1 MTAATDQSASQAL
14 DCYHCGSR
22 VPRGAP
28 WTLRLDE
35 VEHPLCCPGCEA
47 VAHAI
52 LQGGLESYYRY
63 RTELP
68 ERPDEHQINADTWA
82 IFDDPGLQQRF
93 IRHEPDSSG
102 ISVTLAVDGITCA
115 ACAWL
120 IEHRLNAMPGI
131 LSSAINL
138 SHHRLRV
145 AWDPEQL
152 SLSRILA
159 ELAAIGYPSQPY
171 EPDAAQVRLQRE
183 ERMSI
188 RRLIV
193 AAAGMMQVMMF
204 SIPHYFAGD
213 DGISADFNALFLWL
227 AFALTTPVVLFSA
240 QPFFIGALRD
250 IRSRQLGM
258 DVPVSLAIGSAYV
271 ASAWGVLFGGD
282 IYFDS
287 VVMFTFFLLFGRYVE
302 MRARRHS
309 GRIGNALS
317 QVLPLSATLISDD
330 GQERILPSSE
340 LHEGDLVLVKPG
352 HGVPADGIIETGE
365 SSLDESMLSGEYLP
379 VNRGPGDSVTGGSQN
394 IASPLTVRVTRA
406 GKDARAASIVDLTD
420 RAFAHRPRIAENTAR
435 LAHHFVLQVLILSVV
450 VGTVWW
456 FIDPQRAFWVTLSVL
471 VITCP
476 CALAL
481 ATPTA
486 LTAAHGQLRRRGVLI
501 TRADALE
508 TLSQLDRVVFDK
520 TGTLTAGEM
529 TLVDVQPA
537 SLGHTVNGG
546 SGERKGDDN
555 AFDKEQLTRIAAA
568 LETQSEHPIARAF
581 NPWRDYRL
589 TADAIINHPGQG
601 LEGRLLNRQWRLGKP
616 EFAAP
621 DHAISAPDSGQWL
634 LLSEDYQPRAW
645 FRLNDRL
652 RDDAAETVAALN
664 ALGLSVELLS
674 GDSNAAA
681 QAMADQLGIE
691 HWRGGVSPE
700 GKLDHLRQLQ
710 SEGQRVAMVGDG
722 INDVPVLA
730 GADVAIAMN
739 SATDLARTR
748 ADAVL
753 LGPRLMR
760 IVEAIVVSRT
770 TRRIIKQ
777 NLTWALVYNIG
788 ALPLAMM
795 GFVTPWIAA
804 IGMSASSLVVVGNA
818 LRLTRQT
825 PLPREVASLSDTPAA

>member
-1 MTAATDQSASQAL
+1 MTATIEHAAPQAL

-28 WTLRLDE
+28 WTLHLDGGE
-35 VEHPLCCPGCEA
+35 QPLCCPGCEA

-52 LQGGLESYYRY
+52 VKGGLAGYYRY

-68 ERPDEHQINADTWA
+68 ERPDAHQIKPDTWA

-93 IRHEPDSSG
+93 VHAEPDG
-102 ISVTLAVDGITCA
+102 QGVHVTLAVDGITCA

-120 IEHRLNAMPGI
+120 IEHRLNALDGI
-131 LSSAINL
+131 LSSAVNL

-145 AWDPEQL
+145 AWDSERL

-171 EPDAAQVRLQRE
+171 EPDAAQLRLQRE

-204 SIPHYFAGD
+204 SIPHYFAAEGE
-213 DGISADFNALFLWL
+213 ISADFSALFTWL

-240 QPFFIGALRD
+240 QPFFRGALRD

-271 ASAWGVLFGGD
+271 ASAWSVFFGGD

-302 MRARRHS
+302 MRARRRS
-309 GRIGNALS
+309 GRIGNALA
-317 QVLPLSATLISDD
+317 QVLPLSATRLEDN
-330 GQERILPSSE
+330 GQERIVPASDLR
-340 LHEGDLVLVKPG
+340 EGDRVLVKPG
-352 HGVPADGIIETGE
+352 HGVPADGIVEEGE

-379 VNRGPGDSVTGGSQN
+379 VSRAVGDGVTGGSQN

-420 RAFAHRPRIAENTAR
+420 RAFAHRPRIAEKTAR

-508 TLSQLDRVVFDK
+508 TLSTLDRVVFDK

-529 TLVDVQPA
+529 TLVEVRRLKESA
-537 SLGHTVNGG
+537 
-546 SGERKGDDN
+546 GDANNSYDED
-555 AFDKEQLTRIAAA
+555 ALTRIAAA
-568 LETQSEHPIARAF
+568 LETRSEHPIARAF
-581 NPWRDYRL
+581 SPYRD
-589 TADAIINHPGQG
+589 HG
-601 LEGRLLNRQWRLGKP
+601 
-616 EFAAP
+616 
-621 DHAISAPDSGQWL
+621 
-634 LLSEDYQPRAW
+634 
-645 FRLNDRL
+645 
-652 RDDAAETVAALN
+652 LN
-664 ALGLSVELLS
+664 A
-674 GDSNAAA
+674 
-681 QAMADQLGIE
+681 
-691 HWRGGVSPE
+691 
-700 GKLDHLRQLQ
+700 
-710 SEGQRVAMVGDG
+710 
-722 INDVPVLA
+722 
-730 GADVAIAMN
+730 
-739 SATDLARTR
+739 
-748 ADAVL
+748 
-753 LGPRLMR
+753 
-760 IVEAIVVSRT
+760 EAI
-770 TRRIIKQ
+770 
-777 NLTWALVYNIG
+777 
-788 ALPLAMM
+788 
-795 GFVTPWIAA
+795 
-804 IGMSASSLVVVGNA
+804 
-818 LRLTRQT
+818 
-825 PLPREVASLSDTPAA
+825 